1 MTGRQLFA
9 RLLPVALLIVLII
22 VGLRGAV
29 ASPRWN
35 GSLRASGVAIGLV
48 LEVVLGVLL
57 VITLRREAA
66 ARRAAEQRE
75 YSEVAA
81 DPEAGDEIGVPSALR
96 YVLKWVLGACMVAV
110 AAVLITNLHLHFFIK
125 VRPLRVQLRPAVGG
139 TPRPTPSG
147 GSTPVPFHI
156 PVGPILYGLLVL
168 ALAAAVAISIWWS
181 SRQRRPAL
189 PGRITGDVDTEE
201 LLDVVESGRAAL
213 AGLDDARAAIIACYL
228 AMERS
233 LADRGAE
240 RGAADTPDELLAR
253 AAAAGMVRGAAARR
267 LTALFYEARFSSHP
281 LGPGQRDAAEAALDE
296 LAAELH
302 PGAEART

>member
-1 MTGRQLFA
+1 
-9 RLLPVALLIVLII
+9 
-22 VGLRGAV
+22 
-29 ASPRWN
+29 
-35 GSLRASGVAIGLV
+35 
-48 LEVVLGVLL
+48 
-57 VITLRREAA
+57 
-66 ARRAAEQRE
+66 
-75 YSEVAA
+75 
-81 DPEAGDEIGVPSALR
+81 
-96 YVLKWVLGACMVAV
+96 MVAV
-110 AAVLITNLHLHFFIK
+110 AAVLIANLHLHFFIK
-125 VRPLRVQLRPAVGG
+125 VRPLRVQLRPAVGR
-139 TPRPTPSG
+139 TPRPAPSG
-147 GSTPVPFHI
+147 GSTSVPFHI

-181 SRQRRPAL
+181 ARQHRPAL

-213 AGLDDARAAIIACYL
+213 AELDDARAAIIACYL

-240 RGAADTPDELLAR
+240 RGAGETPDELLAR
-253 AAAAGMVRGAAARR
+253 AVAAGVVRGAAARQ

-302 PGAEART
+302 TGAEARS